1 MTFLFSAVEF
11 SAEIFRIVAAR
22 VPPPEF
28 EFEKSTE
35 KRGAEFADEFFT
47 KFEFEF
53 SPSEF
58 AEFEF
63 SEFGSAEFS
72 EFDSAEFSE
81 FEFTKFVAPE
91 FSGKTFWFSATEFS
105 KLSFRTPLLSFR
117 T

>member
-53 SPSEF
+53 SPPEF
-58 AEFEF
+58 PEFEF
-63 SEFGSAEFS
+63 SEFG
-72 EFDSAEFSE
+72 SAEFSE

-91 FSGKTFWFSATEFS
+91 FFEEKYPGSGFFTIGICCTD
-105 KLSFRTPLLSFR
+105 PG
-117 T
+117 